1 MHILNNYVLLNILL
15 LFVIKSNH
23 HFQTERYLFFIF
35 NPRTSRHW
43 IINYSFQSR
52 HGRQTGAGETGGLE
66 INISIIFTLYIS
78 TRLQRTYCFIQ
89 VGCHVTIHVPFHLN
103 CSIRERRHSTQ
114 FGLRLKSELWRM
126 LEGGGCGAQPSPARA
141 IRSWFAV
148 AKFLPYLPF
157 LHKSDNWV
165 SNIFICPAPVLPPV
179 ARGCS
184 EDADTWQILKLCI
197 VITQFQCFLWL

>member
-1 MHILNNYVLLNILL
+1 M
-15 LFVIKSNH
+15 IKSNH

-52 HGRQTGAGETGGLE
+52 QERQTGAGETGGLE

-114 FGLRLKSELWRM
+114 FGLRLKSELWHV
-126 LEGGGCGAQPSPARA
+126 GGWRVRHPAQPSPAQPGPSEADLLSRNSCL
-141 IRSWFAV
+141 ISPFFTRVIIGCQIFLFA
-148 AKFLPYLPF
+148 PLPF
-157 LHKSDNWV
+157 CPRGPWLQCGHMT
-165 SNIFICPAPVLPPV
+165 NIETVHSYHSIPVLPLAV
-179 ARGCS
+179 
-184 EDADTWQILKLCI
+184 K
-197 VITQFQCFLWL
+197 

>member
-52 HGRQTGAGETGGLE
+52 PREADWGWGNWRTWYKYF
-66 INISIIFTLYIS
+66 NYFYTLFPPDCTEPIVLFKLAVMS
-78 TRLQRTYCFIQ
+78 RSMCRA
-89 VGCHVTIHVPFHLN
+89 FHLN

-114 FGLRLKSELWRM
+114 FGLRLKSELWHV
-126 LEGGGCGAQPSPARA
+126 GGGRVRHPAQPSPGHQ
-141 IRSWFAV
+141 
-148 AKFLPYLPF
+148 KL
-157 LHKSDNWV
+157 
-165 SNIFICPAPVLPPV
+165 ICCREIPALSPLF
-179 ARGCS
+179 S
-184 EDADTWQILKLCI
+184 QDW
-197 VITQFQCFLWL
+197 

>member
-66 INISIIFTLYIS
+66 INISIIFTLYFHQTAQSLLFYSSWLSCHDPCAIS
-78 TRLQRTYCFIQ
+78 SKLQHQRAATLDPVWPQIE
-89 VGCHVTIHVPFHLN
+89 
-103 CSIRERRHSTQ
+103 IRIMAC
-114 FGLRLKSELWRM
+114 WRV
-126 LEGGGCGAQPSPARA
+126 EGAAPSPAQASPAQPSPARA
-141 IRSWFAV
+141 IRS
-148 AKFLPYLPF
+148 
-157 LHKSDNWV
+157 
-165 SNIFICPAPVLPPV
+165 
-179 ARGCS
+179 
-184 EDADTWQILKLCI
+184 
-197 VITQFQCFLWL
+197 